1 MTIPE
6 IAAQVRVALGICVSA
21 DKDVSPAER
30 SHFTAMQNN
39 SSDEDVISFWLSV
52 SYLDNHRVSMFI
64 VTQKTGH
71 RTPLPIIHGRNGRPI
86 SASGWH
92 SWNGIP
98 LHRKTTDG
106 PVAFGRAV

>member
-30 SHFTAMQNN
+30 SHFTGMQNN

-52 SYLDNHRVSMFI
+52 SYLDNHRVPMFI
-64 VTQKTGH
+64 VTQRAT
-71 RTPLPIIHGRNGRPI
+71 NI
-86 SASGWH
+86 SEWMALLE
-92 SWNGIP
+92 WNTAP
-98 LHRKTTDG
+98 
-106 PVAFGRAV
+106 PENN

>member
-52 SYLDNHRVSMFI
+52 SYLDNHRVPMFI
-64 VTQKTGH
+64 VTQWAQRAT
-71 RTPLPIIHGRNGRPI
+71 NI
-86 SASGWH
+86 SELMALLE
-92 SWNGIP
+92 WNTAP
-98 LHRKTTDG
+98 
-106 PVAFGRAV
+106 PENN

>member
-1 MTIPE
+1 MTISE

-52 SYLDNHRVSMFI
+52 SYLDNHRVPMFI
-64 VTQKTGH
+64 VTQWAQRAT
-71 RTPLPIIHGRNGRPI
+71 NI
-86 SASGWH
+86 SEWMALLE
-92 SWNGIP
+92 WNTAP
-98 LHRKTTDG
+98 
-106 PVAFGRAV
+106 PENN

>member
-52 SYLDNHRVSMFI
+52 SYLDNHRVPMFI
-64 VTQKTGH
+64 VTQWAQRAT
-71 RTPLPIIHGRNGRPI
+71 NI
-86 SASGWH
+86 SEWMALLE
-92 SWNGIP
+92 WNTAP
-98 LHRKTTDG
+98 
-106 PVAFGRAV
+106 PENN

>member
-6 IAAQVRVALGICVSA
+6 IAAQQRVALGICVSA

-52 SYLDNHRVSMFI
+52 SYLDNHRVPMFI
-64 VTQKTGH
+64 VTQWAQRAT
-71 RTPLPIIHGRNGRPI
+71 NI
-86 SASGWH
+86 SEWMALLE
-92 SWNGIP
+92 WNTAP
-98 LHRKTTDG
+98 
-106 PVAFGRAV
+106 PENN